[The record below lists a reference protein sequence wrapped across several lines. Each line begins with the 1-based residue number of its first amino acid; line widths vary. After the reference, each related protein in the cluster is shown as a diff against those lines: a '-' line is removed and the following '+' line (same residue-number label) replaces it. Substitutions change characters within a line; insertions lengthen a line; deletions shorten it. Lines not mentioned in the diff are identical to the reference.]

1 VSTWGSTLSCQE
13 LAAVSGVGF
22 SPVGQAFG
30 AAVYAAGSASGSR
43 CPAVSA
49 STAGVE
55 PAGDDPG
62 GFQPL
67 VEAMDQARHTAV
79 DRMIAECATLGG
91 HGVVG
96 VRLSSGTF
104 SDRSEFTAIGT
115 AVRGP
120 GTADPPL
127 PFTSAAS
134 GQDFA
139 RLVTT
144 GWVPVGLA
152 LGIAIGARHDDL
164 TTTRQ
169 VRPWARNAEVAGWT
183 ELVNRVRRDARL
195 RMARDVQRLGADGV
209 VTADMRMRVRQ
220 RDCPV
225 TIGRHDHVVEVT
237 FLGTAVATFSTTH
250 PDAAPPLTIMRLGE
264 RCTDFRG

>member
-13 LAAVSGVGF
+13 LAAVDGVGF

-30 AAVYAAGSASGSR
+30 AAVYAAGSASGSS
-43 CPAVSA
+43 CPGGQASTSGEMPAVGA
-49 STAGVE
+49 
-55 PAGDDPG
+55 PG
-62 GFQPL
+62 GFEPL
-67 VEAMDQARHTAV
+67 VEAMDLARRAAV

-91 HGVVG
+91 HGVLG

-104 SDRSEFTAIGT
+104 SARSEFTAIGT
-115 AVRGP
+115 AVRGASA
-120 GTADPPL
+120 ADPPV

-139 RLVTT
+139 KLITA

-183 ELVNRVRRDARL
+183 ELVNRVRRDARH
-195 RMARDVQRLGADGV
+195 RMEQDVQRLGAEGV
-209 VTADMRMRVRQ
+209 VTADMRMRVRE

-237 FLGTAVATFSTTH
+237 FLGTAIATFSTIRPHT
-250 PDAAPPLTIMRLGE
+250 PPPLKIMRLGE
-264 RCTDFRG
+264 RCIDFEA

>member
-1 VSTWGSTLSCQE
+1 MRTWGSTLSCQE
-13 LAAVSGVGF
+13 LAAVDGVGF
-22 SPVGQAFG
+22 SPVGQPFG
-30 AAVYAAGSASGSR
+30 AAVYAAGSASGAS
-43 CPAVSA
+43 CPALSA
-49 STAGVE
+49 SKVGE
-55 PAGDDPG
+55 IPAPDAPS
-62 GFQPL
+62 GFEPL
-67 VEAMDQARHTAV
+67 VEAMDQARQTAV
-79 DRMIAECATLGG
+79 DRMIAECAALGG

-104 SDRSEFTAIGT
+104 SDRSEFTATGT
-115 AVRGP
+115 AVRAV
-120 GTADPPL
+120 GTANPPV

-139 RLVTT
+139 KLITG

-164 TTTRQ
+164 MTTRQ

-183 ELVNRVRRDARL
+183 ELVNRVRRDARN
-195 RMARDVQRLGADGV
+195 RMEHDVRRLGAEGV

-225 TIGRHDHVVEVT
+225 TVGRHDHIVEVT
-237 FLGTAVATFSTTH
+237 FLGTAIATFSAAK
-250 PDAAPPLTIMRLGE
+250 PDAAAPLTIMRL
-264 RCTDFRG
+264 RT

>member
-1 VSTWGSTLSCQE
+1 MLSCQE
-13 LAAVSGVGF
+13 LAAVDGVGF

-30 AAVYAAGSASGSR
+30 AAVYAAGSASGAS
-43 CPAVSA
+43 CPGMPA
-49 STAGVE
+49 SSLGVE
-55 PAGDDPG
+55 LAGDDPG

-79 DRMIAECATLGG
+79 DRMIAECASLGG

-96 VRLSSGTF
+96 VRLFSGTF

-115 AVRGP
+115 AVRGA
-120 GTADPPL
+120 GAAHPPV

-139 RLVTT
+139 KLVTA

-164 TTTRQ
+164 ITTRQ

-183 ELVNRVRRDARL
+183 ELVNRGRRDARH
-195 RMARDVQRLGADGV
+195 RMEQDVQRLGAEGV

-225 TIGRHDHVVEVT
+225 TVGRHDHVVEVT
-237 FLGTAVATFSTTH
+237 FLGTAIATFSAAQ
-250 PDAAPPLTIMRLGE
+250 PRAAPPMKIMRLQ
-264 RCTDFRG
+264 T

>member
-1 VSTWGSTLSCQE
+1 MSTWGSTLSCQE
-13 LAAVSGVGF
+13 LAAVDGVGF

-30 AAVYAAGSASGSR
+30 AAVYAAGSASGSS
-43 CPAVSA
+43 CPGVPA
-49 STAGVE
+49 STSGE
-55 PAGDDPG
+55 MPALGAAG
-62 GFQPL
+62 GFEPL
-67 VEAMDQARHTAV
+67 VEAIDQARHAAV

-115 AVRGP
+115 AVRAA
-120 GTADPPL
+120 GTADPPV

-139 RLVTT
+139 KLVTA

-164 TTTRQ
+164 RTTRQ

-183 ELVNRVRRDARL
+183 ELVNRVRRDARR
-195 RMARDVQRLGADGV
+195 RMEQDVRRLGAEGV
-209 VTADMRMRVRQ
+209 VTADMRMRVRE

-225 TIGRHDHVVEVT
+225 TVGRHDHVVEVT
-237 FLGTAVATFSTTH
+237 FLGTAIATFSNAGH
-250 PDAAPPLTIMRLGE
+250 PQPAPPLTIMRL
-264 RCTDFRG
+264 RT